1 MIEMYQILGIALVV
15 SGFFDIVVLPRIITR
30 TRGEAPPLFATTTI
44 IWLIGLATIL
54 VGVLIYLNVF
64 DIF

>member
-1 MIEMYQILGIALVV
+1 MMEMYQIVGIFLVV
-15 SGFFDIVVLPRIITR
+15 SGFFDIVVLPRIVAR
-30 TRGEAPPLFATTTI
+30 TREEALPSFVSAI

-54 VGVLIYLNVF
+54 VGVLIYLRIL